1 MKEKE
6 KEKNNQTVN
15 QKIAERLEKF
25 NKLRNKEIVKS
36 QNVSKTKKVNNEEGD

>member
-15 QKIAERLEKF
+15 QKIAERLAKF
-25 NKLRNKEIVKS
+25 NNLYYKELVKS
-36 QNVSKTKKVNNEEGD
+36 RLVIKTKKVNNEEGD